1 MGFLCV
7 LKMYH
12 VRLYIVEKWGLEW
25 LLDNVRFVLNLNH
38 YCKKLAFLML
48 LSDPRT

>member
-12 VRLYIVEKWGLEW
+12 VRLYIVEKKLGLERRP
-25 LLDNVRFVLNLNH
+25 DDVGFFPNLNH
-38 YCKKLAFLML
+38 YCRKLAFFMK
-48 LSDPRT
+48 P

>member
-12 VRLYIVEKWGLEW
+12 VRLFTVEKMGLEW
-25 LLDNVRFVLNLNH
+25 LADDVGFIPNLSH
-38 YCKKLAFLML
+38 YCKKLVFLIFL
-48 LSDPRT
+48 KP